1 VIVVADTSP
10 ICYLILIGEIELLA
24 RLFDRLVVPKEVVA
38 ELLHEDAPE
47 TVRNWARS
55 LPSWVLVKDVE
66 PATGLEKL
74 QSGERAAIFLAESV
88 AADLV
93 LLDEKAAR
101 RVATD
106 RGLRVT
112 GLLGVLSE
120 AASRGLVDLAAAID
134 RLRTTNFRCSAALL
148 KATLDRFASR

>member
-1 VIVVADTSP
+1 VIAVADTSP

-38 ELLHEDAPE
+38 KLLHEEAPE
-47 TVRNWARS
+47 AVRNWAHS

-66 PATGLEKL
+66 PAIGLEKL
-74 QSGERAAIFLAESV
+74 QAGERAAIFLAESV

-93 LLDEKAAR
+93 LLEEKAAR

-120 AASRGLVDLAAAID
+120 AASLGLVDLPAAID

-148 KATLDRFASR
+148 KATLDRFAGR